1 MEPGSAEKWRCVVI
15 ELYQFE
21 ECPYCSKVRK
31 KLSDLGIDFIARV
44 VPKDRTLRDKVE
56 ELSGQRRV
64 PVLVDSE
71 KNEIIIESDMIVDY
85 LEKNYNRTADLET
98 H

>member
-1 MEPGSAEKWRCVVI
+1 VI

-31 KLSDLGIDFIARV
+31 KLCDLGIDFVARV

-56 ELSGQRRV
+56 ELSGQRSV

-71 KNEIIIESDMIVDY
+71 NGKVVSDSEQIVEY
-85 LEKNYNRTADLET
+85 LDNLFYI
-98 H
+98 